1 MDKSK
6 RPTYL
11 NANQVAA
18 QIAAPGNFNDDPF
31 SIELERRD
39 QLPGDNA
46 TATDD
51 KSSRAA
57 AFMAAVLEEKEALLK
72 EAEFVRKLMRLDE
85 LTVGKDDDEEEVP
98 KKKIVKA
105 KKKAVPLK
113 LNKPRRK
120 MIISDDEDEDD
131 DDMVGGGGGAKKTT
145 ATAAGDDDDGKDL
158 ELDAEKAA
166 EDEDTDEEKPLDEEE
181 DFEEVRAVFEFHFP
195 HFLKSFTFS
204 RTTTT

>member
-98 KKKIVKA
+98 KKKVSKP

-131 DDMVGGGGGAKKTT
+131 DDVVGGAKKTT

-158 ELDAEKAA
+158 ELDGEKAA

-181 DFEEVRAVFEFHFP
+181 EFEEVRAVFYSIFP
-195 HFLKSFTFS
+195 VF
-204 RTTTT
+204 